1 MYLQD
6 VYKRQASG
14 IEAVK
19 QINAWHPDS
28 QIIYI
33 TNHVTY
39 FSSVY
44 ETSHIFYILKKDI
57 DKYLQIALKKA
68 IRHLKKINQ
77 LYLIIHTKQNDIRL
91 PQSKILYLSLI
102 HIYKNS
108 PKLLHYLLK

>member
-1 MYLQD
+1 MHAKEKAYDIILMD
-6 VYKRQASG
+6 TEFESASG

-57 DKYLQIALKKA
+57 DKYLQTALKSSTFLLA
-68 IRHLKKINQ
+68 AVSQRERARASFCFCSPL
-77 LYLIIHTKQNDIRL
+77 L
-91 PQSKILYLSLI
+91 
-102 HIYKNS
+102 NS
-108 PKLLHYLLK
+108 

>member
-1 MYLQD
+1 MISIAICDDNEITTQEIAKKVEQCCPVETEFSIFHHPKDLLDSMHAKEKAYDIILMD
-6 VYKRQASG
+6 TEFESASG

-57 DKYLQIALKKA
+57 DKYL
-68 IRHLKKINQ
+68 
-77 LYLIIHTKQNDIRL
+77 
-91 PQSKILYLSLI
+91 
-102 HIYKNS
+102 
-108 PKLLHYLLK
+108 

>member
-1 MYLQD
+1 MISIAICDDNEITTQEIAKKVEQCCPVETEFSIFHHPKDLLDSMHGKEKAYDIILMD
-6 VYKRQASG
+6 IEFESASC

-44 ETSHIFYILKKDI
+44 
-57 DKYLQIALKKA
+57 
-68 IRHLKKINQ
+68 
-77 LYLIIHTKQNDIRL
+77 
-91 PQSKILYLSLI
+91 
-102 HIYKNS
+102 
-108 PKLLHYLLK
+108 